1 MSDPLPPRLQE
12 IVDTFVDA
20 PADLRLDVLLD
31 YAKAFPKLPEAY
43 VGRTDLERVEECQSP
58 LFLATELDAEGRV
71 HIVVDAPVEAP
82 TTRGFA
88 SILFHGVDGETAE
101 TIVAPP
107 DDLPTRFGLM
117 ELVSPLRLRG
127 FSALLGRVK
136 RQVRELVA

>member
-1 MSDPLPPRLQE
+1 MSDTLPPRLQE

-20 PADLRLDVLLD
+20 PADLRLEVLLEF
-31 YAKAFPKLPEAY
+31 AKSFPRLPEAY

-58 LFLATELDAEGRV
+58 LFLATELDADGRV
-71 HIVVDAPVEAP
+71 HLIVDAPVEAP

-88 SILFHGVDGETAE
+88 SILFHGVEGETPEA
-101 TIVAPP
+101 IAALP

-117 ELVSPLRLRG
+117 ALVSPLRLRG